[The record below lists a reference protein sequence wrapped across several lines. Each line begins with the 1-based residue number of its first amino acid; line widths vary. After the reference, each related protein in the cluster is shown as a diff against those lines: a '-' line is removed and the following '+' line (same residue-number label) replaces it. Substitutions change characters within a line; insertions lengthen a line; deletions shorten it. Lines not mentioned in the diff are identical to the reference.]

1 MVIVIFFFAIALV
14 LLFFFFLAWLLAQD
28 EDTGTYPVLKRICV
42 EAFWV
47 EAF

>member
-14 LLFFFFLAWLLAQD
+14 LLFVFFLAWLLAQD

>member
-1 MVIVIFFFAIALV
+1 
-14 LLFFFFLAWLLAQD
+14 LAQD